1 MRAGK
6 SGHVG
11 QQGSAHLHG
20 HIAHLAQPPP
30 RNARVQ
36 QQQFH
41 TLMAENGVPDVDE
54 GCAGS
59 TRAQAI
65 RNHFNDGTNS

>member
-1 MRAGK
+1 
-6 SGHVG
+6 
-11 QQGSAHLHG
+11 
-20 HIAHLAQPPP
+20 
-30 RNARVQ
+30 
-36 QQQFH
+36 
-41 TLMAENGVPDVDE
+41 MAENGVPDVDE